1 MTLAAITLPLQ
12 TIADMYTLLAD
23 DPLVESTPQKIKFS
37 NDPVVLACA
46 AYRTWQEF
54 PDQRWCNLDT
64 VVVQQQD
71 QVQANELRNYYRDRI
86 MMSAL
91 TRSNTIAPMSTFRQK
106 LYGILNNTFEITQ
119 QEIGLLHRLPYFYAE
134 DTALDGMVAATTGAT
149 DWTKGITVKAEFTL
163 IARILRSVSTGDMI
177 HYWFTCE
184 QDSSPYCLSV
194 QGSNPLLGFVDKRFQ
209 EPQKFQANRSYQQ
222 HRGHHRARGYY
233 QLTNVVP
240 LG

>member
-1 MTLAAITLPLQ
+1 MMLATITLPPQ

-23 DPLVESTPQKIKFS
+23 DLLVESTTQKIKFI
-37 NDPVVLACA
+37 NDPIVLACA
-46 AYRTWQEF
+46 AYRVWLEF

-71 QVQANELRNYYRDRI
+71 QVQAIALRNYYRDRI
-86 MMSAL
+86 MMGAL
-91 TRSNTIAPMSTFRQK
+91 TCTRIAAPMSTFRQK
-106 LYGILNNTFEITQ
+106 LYGIVNNTFEITQ

-134 DTALDGMVAATTGAT
+134 DTALDRMVAATTGAT
-149 DWTKGITVKAEFTL
+149 DCAKGTTVNAEFTL
-163 IARILRSVSTGDMI
+163 IARILRSVSSGDMI

-194 QGSNPLLGFVDKRFQ
+194 QGSNPLLGLVDKRFQ
-209 EPQKFQANRSYQQ
+209 EPQKLQANRSYQQ

-233 QLTNVVP
+233 KLTNVVP